1 MTNTNIDHRDK
12 FPELEQGVHAALE
25 TYSNVHRGSGHNSIV
40 STHLYEQARKI
51 VLEYLGLGSDR
62 YVVIFCTPSRE
73 ASLKALLQPD
83 DYKGISSRDTG
94 LPLGVRALA
103 VKRKALPKGTPFQTG
118 GGTTRII
125 SPDWVVWADTPDRF
139 EAGTPAIVSVIAFAR
154 ALQMIRQYGNEV
166 FMNSAADRLTAREII
181 YSDELDKYSGRELLD
196 KLRQTLI
203 GRGLLVPTTE
213 GAKPFIN
220 LDNSASTPTFMPVW
234 DAVRRTWH
242 QAMEV
247 QQEIVSEVRSVCS
260 GFLGAPQASYDVIFT
275 SNTTEAIN
283 LAAECL
289 CRETG
294 KDTEP
299 VVLNTL
305 LEHSSNDL
313 PWRKVSCYPLIR
325 LAIDPDGFI
334 DLGQLDTLLRSYN
347 LEGEHGKKRIILV
360 AVSGA
365 SNVLGTVN
373 DLMEISRIV
382 HMYGARLLVD
392 AAQLAAHRRVETEG
406 WGIDYLA
413 FSGHKVYAPFGCGA
427 LVVKKGLLK
436 ITPAEMDLIR
446 LSGEENTGGIAAL
459 GKALVLLQRIGMEVI
474 QKEEQALTARAL
486 RGLANTGGIKIHG
499 IKDPDSPAF
508 ARKLGVIAFEV
519 KGTLSGRVANALAER
534 GAIGVRYGCHCA
546 HILIKHLVGVPPS
559 LEWIQRL
566 MAKLVPRVRFP
577 GLVRVSL
584 GIENCEEDI
593 DAFLS
598 VLGKFARQRRT
609 PGESPAVPK
618 KVIKQQINDFV
629 KASASRVYS
638 EA

>member
-1 MTNTNIDHRDK
+1 MTGQLFVD
-12 FPELEQGVHAALE
+12 LERGVHAALE
-25 TYSNVHRGSGHNSIV
+25 TYANVHRGSGHNSIV
-40 STHLYEQARKI
+40 STYLYEEARDI
-51 VLEYLGLGSDR
+51 VLEYLGLSKGR
-62 YVVIFCTPSRE
+62 YAVIFCTPSRE
-73 ASLKALLQPD
+73 AALKALLKQK
-83 DYKGISSRDTG
+83 DYLSVSSRDTG
-94 LPLGVRALA
+94 LPLGIRALA
-103 VKRKALPKGTPFQTG
+103 VKRRALPKGTPFQTG

-139 EAGTPAIVSVIAFAR
+139 EAGTPAIVSVIAFAK
-154 ALQMIRQYGNEV
+154 ALRLIRQNGNEV
-166 FMNSAADRLTAREII
+166 FIDHAGEKLTAREII
-181 YSDELDKYSGRELLD
+181 YGDELEKYTGVELMD

-203 GRGLLVPTTE
+203 GRGIQVPTTE

-234 DAVRRTWH
+234 NAVRLTWR
-242 QAMEV
+242 QPTQV
-247 QQEIVSEVRSVCS
+247 QKEIVNEVRSVCS
-260 GFLGAPQASYDVIFT
+260 AFLGAPQTAYDVIFT

-283 LAAECL
+283 LAAESL
-289 CRETG
+289 CRDTG

-313 PWRKVSCYPLIR
+313 PWRKVSRYPLIR
-325 LAIDPDGFI
+325 LAVDPDGFI
-334 DLGQLDTLLRSYN
+334 DLIQLDAMLRSYN
-347 LEGEHGKKRIILV
+347 RDGEHGKKRIILV

-373 DLMEISRIV
+373 DLAEISRIV
-382 HMYGARLLVD
+382 HIYGAQLLVD
-392 AAQLAAHRRVETEG
+392 AAQLAAHRKVQTEG

-436 ITPAEMDLIR
+436 FTPDEMDLISS
-446 LSGEENTGGIAAL
+446 SGEENTGGIAAL
-459 GKALVLLQRIGMEVI
+459 GKAIILLQRIGMDLI
-474 QKEEQALTARAL
+474 MKEEQALTARTL
-486 RGLANTGGIKIHG
+486 RGMGHTDGIKVHG

-508 ARKLGVIAFEV
+508 ARKLGVIAFEL
-519 KGTLSGRVANALAER
+519 KGTLSGRVANALAKR

-566 MAKLVPRVRFP
+566 MAILAPRLRFP

-584 GIENCEEDI
+584 GIGNTEEDV
-593 DAFLS
+593 DTFLQ
-598 VLGKFARQRRT
+598 VLDKIARQRRT
-609 PGESPAVPK
+609 PGESPSIPK
-618 KVIKQQINDFV
+618 AVIKQQIDDFV
-629 KASASRVYS
+629 KASALRVYS
-638 EA
+638 GF

>member
-1 MTNTNIDHRDK
+1 MTETKTDQHDK
-12 FPELEQGVHAALE
+12 FPELERSVYAALE
-25 TYSNVHRGSGHNSIV
+25 TYANVHRGSGHNSIV
-40 STHLYEQARKI
+40 STHLYEQAREI
-51 VLEYLGLGSDR
+51 VLDYLGLPDR
-62 YVVIFCTPSRE
+62 RYAVIFCTPSRE
-73 ASLKALLQPD
+73 AALKALLKQK
-83 DYKGISSRDTG
+83 DYLSVSSRDTG

-103 VKRKALPKGTPFQTG
+103 VKRKALPKGTPFQSG

-154 ALQMIRQYGNEV
+154 ALQLTRQYGNEV
-166 FMNSAADRLTAREII
+166 FMNCTGERLTARQII
-181 YSDELDKYSGRELLD
+181 YSDELEKYSGHELLD

-203 GRGLLVPTTE
+203 GRGIQVPTTE

-234 DAVRRTWH
+234 DAVRHTWH
-242 QAMEV
+242 QPIEV

-260 GFLGAPQASYDVIFT
+260 AFLGAPQASYDVIFT

-283 LAAECL
+283 LAAESL
-289 CRETG
+289 RRETG

-313 PWRKVSCYPLIR
+313 PWRKVSRQPLIR
-325 LAIDPDGFI
+325 LAIDPAGFI
-334 DLGQLDTLLRSYN
+334 DLIQLETILRSYN
-347 LEGEHGKKRIILV
+347 REGDHGKKRIILV

-382 HMYGARLLVD
+382 HMYGARILVD

-427 LVVKKGLLK
+427 LVVKKGILK
-436 ITPAEMDLIR
+436 FTPAEMDLIR
-446 LSGEENTGGIAAL
+446 ISGEENTGGIAAL

-474 QKEEQALTARAL
+474 RKEERALTARAL
-486 RGLANTGGIKIHG
+486 RGLEHIGGIKIHG

-519 KGTLSGRVANALAER
+519 KGMLSGRVANALAER

-566 MAKLVPRVRFP
+566 MAILAPRLRFP

-593 DAFLS
+593 DIFLN
-598 VLGKFARQRRT
+598 VLGIYAHPRRT
-609 PGESPAVPK
+609 PGQSPSSPK
-618 KVIKQQINDFV
+618 AVIKHQIDDFV
-629 KASASRVYS
+629 KASAARVYS
-638 EA
+638 EG

>member
-1 MTNTNIDHRDK
+1 MTDQLFVD
-12 FPELEQGVHAALE
+12 LERGVHAALE
-25 TYSNVHRGSGHNSIV
+25 TYANVHRGSGHNSIV
-40 STHLYEQARKI
+40 STHLYEQAREI
-51 VLEYLGLGSDR
+51 VLEYLGLSKGR

-73 ASLKALLQPD
+73 AALKALLKSD
-83 DYKGISSRDTG
+83 DYLSVSSRDTG
-94 LPLGVRALA
+94 LPLCIRALA
-103 VKRKALPKGTPFQTG
+103 VRRKALPKGTPFQTG

-139 EAGTPAIVSVIAFAR
+139 EAGTPAIVSVIAFAK
-154 ALQMIRQYGNEV
+154 ALRLISQRGNET
-166 FMNSAADRLTAREII
+166 FLDPAGERLTAREII
-181 YSDELDKYSGRELLD
+181 YGDELEKYTGAELLD

-203 GRGLLVPTTE
+203 GRGIQVPTTE

-234 DAVRRTWH
+234 NAVRLTWR
-242 QAMEV
+242 QPAQV

-260 GFLGAPQASYDVIFT
+260 AFLGAPQAAYDVIFT

-283 LAAECL
+283 LAAESL
-289 CRETG
+289 CRDTG

-313 PWRKVSCYPLIR
+313 PWRKVSRYPLIR
-325 LAIDPDGFI
+325 LAVDPEGFI
-334 DLGQLDTLLRSYN
+334 DLIQLDTMLRSYN
-347 LEGEHGKKRIILV
+347 RDSEYGKKRITLV
-360 AVSGA
+360 TVSGA

-373 DLMEISRIV
+373 DLAEISRIV
-382 HMYGARLLVD
+382 HMYGAHLLVD

-436 ITPAEMDLIR
+436 FTPAEMDLIR
-446 LSGEENTGGIAAL
+446 SSGEENTGGIAAL
-459 GKALVLLQRIGMEVI
+459 GKAIVLLQRIGMEVI

-486 RGLANTGGIKIHG
+486 RGLALTDGIKVHG

-508 ARKLGVIAFEV
+508 DRKLGVIAFEL
-519 KGTLSGRVANALAER
+519 KGTLSGRVANALANR

-566 MAKLVPRVRFP
+566 MAIVAPRLRFP

-584 GIENCEEDI
+584 GLGNTEEDV
-593 DAFLS
+593 DTFLQ
-598 VLGKFARQRRT
+598 VLDKIARQRRT
-609 PGESPAVPK
+609 KGENPSAPK
-618 KVIKQQINDFV
+618 AVIKQEINDFV
-629 KASASRVYS
+629 KTSAMKVYS

>member
-1 MTNTNIDHRDK
+1 MTGAKNDHHDN
-12 FPELEQGVHAALE
+12 FPELERGVQAALE
-25 TYSNVHRGSGHNSIV
+25 TYANVHRGSGHNSVV
-40 STHLYEQARKI
+40 STHLYEQARKV
-51 VLEYLGLGSDR
+51 VLEYLGLGSGR
-62 YVVIFCTPSRE
+62 YTVVFCTPARE
-73 ASLKALLQPD
+73 AALMALLKPD
-83 DYKGISSRDTG
+83 DYKSVSSRDTG
-94 LPLGVRALA
+94 LPLGVRALV
-103 VKRKALPKGTPFQTG
+103 VKKKKLPKGTPFQTG

-139 EAGTPAIVSVIAFAR
+139 EAGTPAIVSVIAFAKTLR
-154 ALQMIRQYGNEV
+154 LIRQHGNEAFINPAGEKMTV
-166 FMNSAADRLTAREII
+166 REII
-181 YSDELDKYSGRELLD
+181 YSDELEKYSGQELLD

-203 GRGLLVPTTE
+203 GRGMLVPTTE
-213 GAKPFIN
+213 GPKPFIN

-234 DAVRRTWH
+234 NTVRHTWH
-242 QAMEV
+242 QSAQV
-247 QQEIVSEVRSVCS
+247 QNEIVNEVRSVCS
-260 GFLGAPQASYDVIFT
+260 GFLGTPLTAYDLIFT

-283 LAAECL
+283 LAAESL
-289 CRETG
+289 CREAG
-294 KDTEP
+294 KDTDP

-305 LEHSSNDL
+305 LEHTSNDL
-313 PWRKVSCYPLIR
+313 PWRKVSSYPLLR
-325 LAIDPDGFI
+325 LTIDTDGFI
-334 DLGQLDTLLRSYN
+334 DLNQLDMLLRSYN
-347 LEGEHGKKRIILV
+347 MNGEHGKKRITLV

-373 DLMEISRIV
+373 DLTEISRIV

-392 AAQLAAHRRVETEG
+392 AAQLAAHRRVETEK

-436 ITPAEMDLIR
+436 FTPAEMDLIR
-446 LSGEENTGGIAAL
+446 SSGEENTGGIAAL
-459 GKALVLLQRIGMEVI
+459 GKALVLLQRIGMDVI

-486 RGLANTGGIKIHG
+486 HGLTHTDGIKVHG

-519 KGTLSGRVANALAER
+519 KGTLSSSVARALAEK

-546 HILIKHLVGVPPS
+546 HILVKHLVSVPPS

-566 MAKLVPRVRFP
+566 MAILVPRLRFP

-593 DAFLS
+593 DTFLS
-598 VLGKFARQRRT
+598 VLGKIARQRRT
-609 PGESPAVPK
+609 TVDSPSAPK
-618 KVIKQQINDFV
+618 AVIKEQINDFV
-629 KASASRVYS
+629 KASARRVYS
-638 EA
+638 EG